1 MIVIDASSL
10 VKYLLKEENWD
21 KVGPYLRESTVSVDY
36 LVIEAAN
43 AIWKEYIIRK
53 QITQSRALKAF
64 QDLTN
69 IKNGVLTLE
78 QFTKYIDD
86 AFDTANKEQIS
97 VYDAV
102 YIAQANKRRSALLT
116 SDKNQRDA
124 ATSIG
129 IEVKYIP

>member
-10 VKYLLKEENWD
+10 VKYLLKEENWN

-78 QFTKYIDD
+78 QFTKYIDV
-86 AFDTANKEQIS
+86 AFDIANKEQIS
-97 VYDAV
+97 VYDSV
-102 YIAQANKRRSALLT
+102 YIAQANKKRSALLT

-129 IEVKYIP
+129 IEAKYIP